1 MGGDTSERRGR
12 RGGTNRQVT
21 GGGLV
26 AETTA
31 ALRGSKSEHS
41 ESGSGWGWGHP
52 FIMWTAFY
60 VYPGGDGEPLKAS
73 RQGELDLHSR

>member
-1 MGGDTSERRGR
+1 MA
-12 RGGTNRQVT
+12 

-41 ESGSGWGWGHP
+41 ESGSGRGWGRP
-52 FIMWTAFY
+52 FTMWTAFY

-73 RQGELDLHSR
+73 SQGELDLRSRSLALL